1 MATNYEFLVSG
12 RIDLARVEQQ
22 LEQMRQRYNTIDI
35 TVNLTNMDGIE
46 QNFNRLTQN
55 IQRNLTQVSGQISTT
70 LNNNLDSQG
79 IPFLRRNGNGE
90 FMSSVNAL
98 GQALRNMNFDDGSIN
113 TITDSLNKMDIS
125 ISRIRANINDDGGLT
140 VSIRGLSDLDTAVT
154 LTRNYDAAGNLLN
167 ETTRQI
173 VRNFDDGSTAA
184 KKFNSDLEKAQSA
197 ITEGKMTASLSGVTS
212 QYKQLIST
220 GNDGLPQLAQNLQR
234 LEEIRNEMSLGNI
247 SDERMVELYREFNT
261 LLTQTQNGLKSVA
274 NAEKDV
280 ARENQTISRSNTLY
294 SEMEGWL
301 KKNVKAARVYGNE
314 VRQLMSTLQNNK
326 DPEAL
331 KRAALRFEEID
342 AAADSAGLKT
352 ATFFQR
358 VKNIASMATGLWS
371 TYQIIMKCVTYTKK
385 MIQETIALDSAM
397 GQLQIVT
404 KATNAEM
411 SMFYN
416 NLSNTAKEIGAS
428 MTDLTD
434 SATTF
439 ARLGYSMNES
449 SMLAKYTSMLKN
461 VGDIDVGDA
470 QNAMTALIKAYDLDV
485 KDIETVMDK
494 MVEVG
499 NNFPISVSEI
509 ATGVNNAG
517 SMLAAAGNT
526 YEQTIAMLTAANTTV
541 QDISKSS
548 TGLRTIAARIRKTKT
563 ELDDLGEAMTEAEY
577 DDLVNALTK
586 YNVKITDV
594 NGEFRS
600 TYDIIKDIAAIWDT
614 LDSKSQAA
622 LTEKLAGKLVP
633 EYAETHIWNTSNC
646 R

>member
-12 RIDLARVEQQ
+12 RIDLSRVEQQ
-22 LEQMRQRYNTIDI
+22 LEQMRQRYNTLDI

-70 LNNNLDSQG
+70 LNNNLNSQD
-79 IPFLRRNGNGE
+79 IPFLRRNENGD
-90 FMSSVNAL
+90 FMSTVNAL

-140 VSIRGLSDLDTAVT
+140 VSIRGLSDLNTAVT

-167 ETTRQI
+167 ETNRQI
-173 VRNFDDGSTAA
+173 VRSVDDGSTAI
-184 KKFNSDLEKAQSA
+184 KKFNSDLEKAQNS
-197 ITEGKMTASLSGVTS
+197 ITSGKMSASISGLTS

-220 GNDGLPQLAQNLQR
+220 GNDGLPQIATNLER
-234 LEEIRNEMSLGNI
+234 LEQIRNNMSLGNN
-247 SDERMVELYREFNT
+247 SDERMVELYREYNT
-261 LLTQTQNGLKSVA
+261 LLAQTQNALKGVA
-274 NAEKDV
+274 NAEKDR

-301 KKNVKAARVYGNE
+301 KKNVKAARVYGGE
-314 VRQLMSTLQNNK
+314 IRQLMATLQNNK

-331 KRAALRFEEID
+331 KKAALRFEEID
-342 AAADSAGLKT
+342 AAADAAGLKT

-411 SMFYN
+411 QMFYK
-416 NLSNTAKEIGAS
+416 NLSGTAKEIGAS

-439 ARLGYSMNES
+439 ARLGYSMSES
-449 SMLAKYTSMLKN
+449 STLAKYTSMLKN

-541 QDISKSS
+541 ESAVPYSDIRVIG
-548 TGLRTIAARIRKTKT
+548 TTQIG
-563 ELDDLGEAMTEAEY
+563 ELP
-577 DDLVNALTK
+577 K
-586 YNVKITDV
+586 
-594 NGEFRS
+594 
-600 TYDIIKDIAAIWDT
+600 
-614 LDSKSQAA
+614 
-622 LTEKLAGKLVP
+622 AG
-633 EYAETHIWNTSNC
+633 
-646 R
+646 

>member
-22 LEQMRQRYNTIDI
+22 LEQMRQRYNTLDI
-35 TVNLTNMDGIE
+35 TVNLTNMGGIE

-342 AAADSAGLKT
+342 AAADAAGLKT

-404 KATNAEM
+404 KSTNAEM

-622 LTEKLAGKLVP
+622 LTEKLAGKRVP
-633 EYAETHIWNTSNC
+633 VCTETCI
-646 R
+646 

>member
-12 RIDLARVEQQ
+12 RIDLGRVEQQ
-22 LEQMRQRYNTIDI
+22 LEQMRQRYNTLDI

-197 ITEGKMTASLSGVTS
+197 ITEGKMTVSLSGVTS

-342 AAADSAGLKT
+342 AAADAAGLKT

-404 KATNAEM
+404 KSTNAEM

-633 EYAETHIWNTSNC
+633 EYAETHMWNTSNC

>member
-22 LEQMRQRYNTIDI
+22 LEQMRQRYNTLDI

-416 NLSNTAKEIGAS
+416 NLSSTAKEIGAS

-577 DDLVNALTK
+577 NDLVNALTE

-600 TYDIIKDIAAIWDT
+600 TYDIIKDIAAIWGT

-633 EYAETHIWNTSNC
+633 EYAETHMWNTSNC

>member
-22 LEQMRQRYNTIDI
+22 LEQMRQRYNTLDI

-46 QNFNRLTQN
+46 HRFNELTN
-55 IQRNLTQVSGQISTT
+55 TLRNNLRSVTGQFNTT
-70 LNNNLDSQG
+70 LNNDFNSINSMRFGLAD
-79 IPFLRRNGNGE
+79 
-90 FMSSVNAL
+90 
-98 GQALRNMNFDDGSIN
+98 MNFSGGQIGA
-113 TITDSLNKMDIS
+113 ITRNLEEMDLA
-125 ISRIRANINDDGGLT
+125 ISRIRTNINDDGGVTLN
-140 VSIRGLSDLDTAVT
+140 IRGLQDLNTVVN
-154 LTRNYDAAGNLLN
+154 LTRTYNANGQLIS
-167 ETTRQI
+167 ETNRQI
-173 VRNFDDGSTAA
+173 VQSFDDGSRAA
-184 KKFNSDLEKAQSA
+184 RDFNTTLNQARSALSNNDMSAAISGVFKQLQELGTTGHSEINTVNRDLYEMRTIFRNMSDANVTDDELVEGYRRFEEVLQRVKNTLSIIKNETGETRREQKQFNSDLEKAQTA
-197 ITEGKMTASLSGVTS
+197 ITSGKMSASISGVTS

-234 LEEIRNEMSLGNI
+234 LEAIRNEMSLGNI
-247 SDERMVELYREFNT
+247 SDERMVELYREYNR
-261 LLTQTQNGLKSVA
+261 LLIQTQNALKSVA

-411 SMFYN
+411 QMFYK
-416 NLSNTAKEIGAS
+416 NLSGTAKEIGAS

-439 ARLGYSMNES
+439 ARLGYSMSES
-449 SMLAKYTSMLKN
+449 STLAKYTSMLKN

-499 NNFPISVSEI
+499 EEYCP
-509 ATGVNNAG
+509 AT
-517 SMLAAAGNT
+517 
-526 YEQTIAMLTAANTTV
+526 
-541 QDISKSS
+541 
-548 TGLRTIAARIRKTKT
+548 
-563 ELDDLGEAMTEAEY
+563 
-577 DDLVNALTK
+577 
-586 YNVKITDV
+586 
-594 NGEFRS
+594 
-600 TYDIIKDIAAIWDT
+600 
-614 LDSKSQAA
+614 
-622 LTEKLAGKLVP
+622 
-633 EYAETHIWNTSNC
+633 
-646 R
+646 